1 MTSIYTQIYDA
12 NLDKE
17 FETILIKLLRFNLAP
32 IVESPIHDFLVE
44 YVAIRGGSIGIKLK
58 NVIHLIWLLIC
69 IINIQKNKC
78 SLIDSLLDN
87 LNFAHCHNPLQNDL
101 SLMMEI
107 QDYKEILE

>member
-44 YVAIRGGSIGIKLK
+44 YVAIRVEYWNQIEKCYSFDMAFDRYY
-58 NVIHLIWLLIC
+58 
-69 IINIQKNKC
+69 QYTKNKC